1 MVPIIE
7 RAVRLETKLLVLASG
22 LQDQQNH
29 PIRIFKPAPFRP
41 GRRVADLEARLLAA
55 SNALTDT
62 SKLEHLP

>member
-7 RAVRLETKLLVLASG
+7 RAVRLETKLLVLASE
-22 LQDQQNH
+22 LQNQ
-29 PIRIFKPAPFRP
+29 PTRVFKPAPFRP